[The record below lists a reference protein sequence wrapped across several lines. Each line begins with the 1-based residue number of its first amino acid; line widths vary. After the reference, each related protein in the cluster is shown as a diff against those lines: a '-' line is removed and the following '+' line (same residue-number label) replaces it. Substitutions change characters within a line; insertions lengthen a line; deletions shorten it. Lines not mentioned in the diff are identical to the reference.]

1 MKIVYVV
8 HQFFPRHITGTETY
22 TCELAAAMKERGYEV
37 SVLCYEHST
46 HKGVPQKGVLH
57 DEYNG
62 LPVTRFCCN
71 SRKWKEPALYEY
83 YNPEFGEMSLD
94 FFKKEEPDIVHFTHN
109 ALLSTSLIDS
119 AGQLGLPIMLTLTDF
134 WYICPSMQLI
144 RGDGEPCK
152 GPEDDLRCI
161 DCYYLASG
169 SDRTAPLRR
178 LLPERLR
185 KKAEEIRDV
194 IRKEIIFTPA
204 GKDRFAK
211 AVINRPN
218 VLREK
223 LALYDVVV
231 APTNFLCRVFAEAG
245 YETGRFRVINF
256 GINLDLLAGV
266 EKRKAPRLRLGFVGT
281 LREHKG
287 PHLLLQALQE
297 LERDDIEVAIYGS
310 EKQFPEYAA
319 RLRAL
324 AGGDERVQF
333 RGTFP
338 REDIGKVLAGMDV
351 LVMPSLWHEN
361 SPLMLLYALASR
373 TPVIA
378 SDSGGLSEFIN
389 DGVNGLL
396 FERGDAS
403 ALAARI
409 ERLAGD
415 RDFLRRLSE
424 APVSVKSIDE
434 HSDEIEGIY
443 RELFAGKG
451 DRHQLRKELF

>member
-1 MKIVYVV
+1 MKIAYVV

-22 TCELAAAMKERGYEV
+22 TFELAASMKERGYEV

-46 HKGVPQKGVLH
+46 SKGVPRKGVLH

-62 LPVTRFCCN
+62 LPVTRFCYD

-94 FFKKEEPDIVHFTHN
+94 YFGKEKPDIVHFTHN

-119 AGQLGLPIMLTLTDF
+119 AGKLGLPIMLTLTDF
-134 WYICPSMQLI
+134 WYICPQMQLI
-144 RGDGEPCK
+144 RGDSETCE
-152 GPEDDLRCI
+152 GPEGCLRCL

-169 SDRTAPLRR
+169 SDITAPLRR

-185 KKAEEIRDV
+185 KKAEGIREA
-194 IRKEIIFTPA
+194 IRKKIILTLS
-204 GKDRFAK
+204 GKDRFIK
-211 AVINRPN
+211 TVLDRPN
-218 VLREK
+218 FLKEK
-223 LALYDVVV
+223 MSHFDVVV
-231 APTNFLCRVFAEAG
+231 APTVFLRDTFVKAG
-245 YETGRFRVINF
+245 YNEDRFRVINF
-256 GINLDLLAGV
+256 GINLGLLDGV
-266 EKRKAPRLRLGFVGT
+266 EKREAPRLRLGFVGT

-287 PHLLLQALQE
+287 PHLLLQALRK

-324 AGGDERVQF
+324 AGDDRRVRF
-333 RGTFP
+333 CGTFP
-338 REDIGKVLAGMDV
+338 REDIGKVLAEMDV

-378 SDSGGLSEFIN
+378 SDSGGLSEFIE
-389 DGVNGLL
+389 DGVSGLL
-396 FERGDAS
+396 FGKGDVS

-409 ERLAGD
+409 ERLAAD
-415 RDFLRRLSE
+415 RDFTQRLSE
-424 APVSVKSIDE
+424 APVSVKSIDA

-443 RELFAGKG
+443 RELIAAP
-451 DRHQLRKELF
+451 EA